1 VDRKWSVHRPNDE
14 IDPDRR
20 SSLACSGVIVQNPW
34 EAAETVPQT
43 EYANGASQRSEVQ
56 MTTTIAE
63 LIEQR
68 FGLPSEAGHDTP
80 AEGELAAILSHR
92 THRRYTD
99 APISED
105 LMQQILAAG
114 LSAPAK
120 SDLQQVAILRVENAD
135 IRHAIA
141 ELLPSMPWVAQAA
154 RFLVVCG
161 DSRRIRRI
169 CELRDIPFAND
180 YLDAFF
186 NATTD
191 AALVLQN
198 LIRAASAAGLGAC
211 PISVIRNHATRIA
224 ELLALPD
231 YVFPLAGLCLGW
243 PSREGFVSLR
253 LPMAL
258 TVHVDRYNDTYLAA
272 EIDGYDRRRDARH
285 SIPEND
291 WRQVER
297 FGKPS
302 FYGWSEDKARQV
314 SAPERQDFGAFIR
327 RQGFKLD

>member
-1 VDRKWSVHRPNDE
+1 MAK
-14 IDPDRR
+14 
-20 SSLACSGVIVQNPW
+20 
-34 EAAETVPQT
+34 
-43 EYANGASQRSEVQ
+43 
-56 MTTTIAE
+56 MIAE

-68 FGLPSEAGHDTP
+68 FGLPSRAGHDTP

-99 APISED
+99 TPISED
-105 LMQQILAAG
+105 LMQQVLAAG

-120 SDLQQVAILRVENAD
+120 SDLQQVAILRVENAGL
-135 IRHAIA
+135 RQAIA
-141 ELLPSMPWVAQAA
+141 ELLPSMPWIAQAA

-180 YLDAFF
+180 HLDAFL

-198 LIRAASAAGLGAC
+198 LIRAASAEGLGAC

-258 TVHVDRYNDTYLAA
+258 TVHVDRYNDTNLAV
-272 EIDGYDRRRDARH
+272 EIDGYDRRRDART
-285 SIPEND
+285 I
-291 WRQVER
+291 ER
-297 FGKPS
+297 WFSG
-302 FYGWSEDKARQV
+302 SEKIELLYHNARMQ
-314 SAPERQDFGAFIR
+314 
-327 RQGFKLD
+327 

>member
-1 VDRKWSVHRPNDE
+1 
-14 IDPDRR
+14 
-20 SSLACSGVIVQNPW
+20 
-34 EAAETVPQT
+34 
-43 EYANGASQRSEVQ
+43 
-56 MTTTIAE
+56 MTKTIAE

-68 FGLPSEAGHDTP
+68 FGLPSAAGRDTP
-80 AEGELAAILSHR
+80 AEGELVSILSHR
-92 THRRYTD
+92 THRRYTET
-99 APISED
+99 PVSED
-105 LMQQILAAG
+105 LMQQVLAAG

-120 SDLQQVAILRVENAD
+120 SDLQQVAIVRVENAGL
-135 IRHAIA
+135 RQAIA
-141 ELLPSMPWVAQAA
+141 ELLPSMPWVAQAP

-161 DSRRIRRI
+161 DSRRIRRV
-169 CELRDIPFAND
+169 CELRGIPFAND
-180 YLDAFF
+180 HLDAFF
-186 NATTD
+186 NATAD

-198 LIRAASAAGLGAC
+198 LIRAAGAAGLGAC

-224 ELLALPD
+224 ELLALPNH
-231 YVFPLAGLCLGW
+231 VFPLAGLCLGW

-258 TVHVDRYNDTYLAA
+258 TVHVDRYGDTNLAT
-272 EIDGYDRRRDARH
+272 EIDGYDRRRDGRH
-285 SIPEND
+285 SIPETD
-291 WRQVER
+291 WRHVGR

>member
-1 VDRKWSVHRPNDE
+1 
-14 IDPDRR
+14 
-20 SSLACSGVIVQNPW
+20 
-34 EAAETVPQT
+34 
-43 EYANGASQRSEVQ
+43 
-56 MTTTIAE
+56 MTKTIAE

-68 FGLPSEAGHDTP
+68 FGLPSEAGRDTP

-105 LMQQILAAG
+105 LMQQVLAAD

-120 SDLQQVAILRVENAD
+120 SDLQQVAIIRVEDAS
-135 IRHAIA
+135 IREAIA
-141 ELLPSMPWVAQAA
+141 KLLPSMPWVAQAP
-154 RFLVVCG
+154 RFLVICG
-161 DSRRIRRI
+161 DSRRIRRV
-169 CELRDIPFAND
+169 CKLRGIPFSND
-180 YLDAFF
+180 HLDAFL
-186 NATTD
+186 NAAAD

-198 LIRAASAAGLGAC
+198 LIRAAGAAGLGVC
-211 PISVIRNHATRIA
+211 PISVVRNHATRIA

-231 YVFPLAGLCLGW
+231 HVFPLAGLCLGW

-258 TVHVDRYNDTYLAA
+258 TVHVDRYDDTDLAA
-272 EIDGYDRRRDARH
+272 EIDGYDRRRNARH
-285 SIPEND
+285 GIPESD

-314 SAPERQDFGAFIR
+314 SVPERQDFGAFIR

>member
-1 VDRKWSVHRPNDE
+1 
-14 IDPDRR
+14 
-20 SSLACSGVIVQNPW
+20 
-34 EAAETVPQT
+34 
-43 EYANGASQRSEVQ
+43 
-56 MTTTIAE
+56 MTKTISD

-68 FGLPSEAGHDTP
+68 FGLPSEAGHDAP
-80 AEGELAAILSHR
+80 AEGELAALLTHR

-99 APISED
+99 ASISDD
-105 LMQQILAAG
+105 LMQQVLAAG

-120 SDLQQVAILRVENAD
+120 SDLQQVAIIRVEDAG
-135 IRHAIA
+135 IREAIA
-141 ELLPSMPWVAQAA
+141 KLLPSMPWVAQAP
-154 RFLVVCG
+154 RFLVICG

-169 CELRDIPFAND
+169 CELRGIPFAND
-180 YLDAFF
+180 HLDAFL
-186 NATTD
+186 NGAAD

-211 PISVIRNHATRIA
+211 PISVIRNHAARTA

-231 YVFPLAGLCLGW
+231 HVFPLAGLCLGW

-258 TVHVDRYNDTYLAA
+258 TVHVDRYDDTNLAA
-272 EIDGYDRRRDARH
+272 EIDGYDRRRNARH
-285 SIPEND
+285 SVPETD

-302 FYGWSEDKARQV
+302 LYGWSEDKARQV
-314 SAPERQDFGAFIR
+314 SVPERQDFGTFIR

>member
-1 VDRKWSVHRPNDE
+1 
-14 IDPDRR
+14 
-20 SSLACSGVIVQNPW
+20 
-34 EAAETVPQT
+34 
-43 EYANGASQRSEVQ
+43 
-56 MTTTIAE
+56 MTKVIAE

-68 FGLPSEAGHDTP
+68 FGLPSAAGQDTP
-80 AEGELAAILSHR
+80 AEGELASILNHR

-105 LMQQILAAG
+105 LMQQVLAAG

-120 SDLQQVAILRVENAD
+120 SDLQQLAIIRVENAGT
-135 IRHAIA
+135 RETIA
-141 ELLPSMPWVAQAA
+141 ALLPSMPWVAQAA

-169 CELRDIPFAND
+169 CELRGIPFAND
-180 YLDAFF
+180 HLDAFL
-186 NATTD
+186 NAAAD

-198 LIRAASAAGLGAC
+198 LIRAAGAVGLGAC

-231 YVFPLAGLCLGW
+231 HVFPLAGLCLGW

-258 TVHVDRYNDTYLAA
+258 TVHVDRYDDTNLAA
-272 EIDGYDRRRDARH
+272 EIAGYDRRRNARH

-291 WRQVER
+291 WRHVER

-302 FYGWSEDKARQV
+302 LYGWSEDKARQV
-314 SAPERQDFGAFIR
+314 SVPERQDFGAFIR
-327 RQGFKLD
+327 RQGFKLE